1 MSAHNLARHEQYL
14 KSLETSLREIC
25 QTCIQ
30 AEQFVKEAWHL
41 SMELFVVV
49 EDLRKTRVELEKEKR
64 LPL

>member
-1 MSAHNLARHEQYL
+1 MSAHNLARHEQHL

-49 EDLRKTRVELEKEKR
+49 EDLRKTRLEIEKEKR

>member
-1 MSAHNLARHEQYL
+1 MSAHNLARHEQHL

-41 SMELFVVV
+41 SMELFLVV
-49 EDLRKTRVELEKEKR
+49 EDLRKARLELEKI
-64 LPL
+64 